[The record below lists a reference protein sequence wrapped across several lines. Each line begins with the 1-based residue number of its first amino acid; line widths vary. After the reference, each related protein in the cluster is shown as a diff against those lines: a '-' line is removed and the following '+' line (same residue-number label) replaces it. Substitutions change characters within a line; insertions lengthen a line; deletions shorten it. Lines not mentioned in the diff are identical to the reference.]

1 MLLPLQDSWSVAALG
16 KSDGLVQKNASPNRD
31 SRVWTKINDTAS
43 SMYVFHIFCS
53 LMEIDQ
59 LLFDQ
64 QGNELF
70 KTMKHNFDFTLIGQ
84 SQLQI

>member
-1 MLLPLQDSWSVAALG
+1 MQVRIETA
-16 KSDGLVQKNASPNRD
+16 VCEQKKM
-31 SRVWTKINDTAS
+31 TQAS

>member
-1 MLLPLQDSWSVAALG
+1 MTQ
-16 KSDGLVQKNASPNRD
+16 
-31 SRVWTKINDTAS
+31 AS